1 MFSDSN
7 PMEDRLFSTANK
19 FSKASEAKRDV
30 RYERRK
36 ATQAI
41 TKLSRLADCGNT
53 AVGQVLIGLS
63 GNQAHFTN
71 LATCGSVW
79 ACSVCSAKVL
89 SIRSEEISTAVDVWA
104 KREGQFIFETLT
116 LSHTKHDSL
125 SRVWASVSK
134 AFASTNAGTFSKV
147 HKEFGQVGYMK
158 VVEVTHGINGWHVH
172 LHLLRFIS
180 QELTQSEISDW
191 STSIFNRWADSLVK
205 QGFKSPLAKFH
216 VFELVESPEKIKGY
230 FAKNFDN
237 SNVLPGMDLSSS
249 GVVRGHGMWRVLD
262 VALTNHN
269 SSASRIWAE
278 WERTSRGKRQIS
290 WSKNLRKS
298 LGLSNV
304 LSDDEAVNSSDS
316 FVPLVAIDGASV
328 RLLGRLGS
336 IQSRILRAI
345 EQGDLATACQ
355 LLNEHGVNWWFT
367 KIGAEAANAQSS
379 TAK

>member
-7 PMEDRLFSTANK
+7 FVGDLLFSTANK
-19 FSKASEAKRDV
+19 FSKASAARRDV

-41 TKLSRLADCGNT
+41 TKLGRLADCGNT

-89 SIRSEEISTAVDVWA
+89 TIRSEEIGTAVDVWA
-104 KREGQFIFETLT
+104 KRDGRFIFETLT
-116 LSHTKHDSL
+116 LSHSKHDSL
-125 SRVWASVSK
+125 SKVWASVSK
-134 AFASTNAGTFSKV
+134 AFTSTNSGTFSKL
-147 HKEFGQVGYMK
+147 HEEFGQVGYMK

-180 QELTQSEISDW
+180 RQLTQCELSEW
-191 STSIFNRWADSLVK
+191 STSIFTRWAASLVK
-205 QGFKSPLAKFH
+205 QGFKVPQAKYH

-237 SNVLPGMDLSSS
+237 SNVLPGMELSSS
-249 GVVRGHGMWRVLD
+249 GVVRGHGMWGVLD
-262 VALTNHN
+262 VAL
-269 SSASRIWAE
+269 ASRSSEACRIWEE

-290 WSKNLRKS
+290 WSKNLRNL
-298 LGLSNV
+298 LGLGKQ
-304 LSDDEAVNSSDS
+304 LSDDEAVSSIDS
-316 FVPLVAIDGASV
+316 FVPLIAIDGASV

-336 IQSRILRAI
+336 IQSRVLRAI
-345 EQGDLATACQ
+345 EQSDIATACQ
-355 LLNEHGVNWWFT
+355 LLTEHGVNWWFT
-367 KIGAEAANAQSS
+367 KVGVETAKAQSS
-379 TAK
+379 AAN